1 MEGVSISEVILDVE
15 SSTVTIMELVI
26 EDSRFC
32 ADLSRLDDEGRK
44 NVVRKALQMGA
55 VALRG
60 MDTTSRVDYVR
71 GEFNGMQTR
80 FEMELA
86 KIFSSKGSLLMT
98 MDRFLGKDGE
108 FERALESHFGEKG
121 SIFFNILNPNDET
134 TPLGKFRKQ
143 LQEELDADRKGTA
156 FNKMK
161 TEMEEGFSK
170 VLTALKVTEAVDEER
185 EKGTSKGLDF
195 QEYVY
200 ETLSLMSKD
209 FEDTVEFVANEKGP
223 LGNTGNVLIRVN
235 PVSTDNF
242 EMNIVFEAKNAS
254 VPMKG
259 KNSFLKELDKA
270 KENRGAH
277 YAIGAIHESKT
288 PKSVGS
294 FRRFTG
300 NKIIC
305 SVPEDDYPLA
315 LEIAYKMARTE
326 LILYLRKEKVKLD
339 PSQLKE
345 KVIRIQSQ
353 LETMGAVKRS
363 LKGAKG
369 KIDAASGD
377 LKEME
382 ESIRETIDEIMDMI
396 KVKKSRVR
404 SRAQRLK
411 KRKKSSR

>member
-1 MEGVSISEVILDVE
+1 MEGVTISEVVLDIK
-15 SSTVTIMELVI
+15 SSTVTIKKLVI

-32 ADLSRLDDEGRK
+32 ADLAGLDDEERK
-44 NVVRKALQMGA
+44 NFVRRALQMGA
-55 VALRG
+55 VALRV

-80 FEMELA
+80 FEMELER
-86 KIFSSKGSLLMT
+86 IFSDKGSLLMT
-98 MDRFLGKDGE
+98 MDHFLGKDGE
-108 FERALESHFGEKG
+108 FERALDAHFGEEG
-121 SIFFNILNPNDET
+121 SVIFKILNPNDET

-156 FNKMK
+156 FNKLK

-170 VLTALKVTEAVDEER
+170 VLMALKVTEAVDEER

-195 QEYVY
+195 QNYVY
-200 ETLSLMSKD
+200 ETLALMSKD
-209 FEDTVEFVANEKGP
+209 FEDTVEFVGNE
-223 LGNTGNVLIRVN
+223 TGHLDKTGDVLIRVN
-235 PVSTDNF
+235 PVSTSNF

-254 VPMKG
+254 VTMRG

-277 YAIGAIHESKT
+277 YAIGVIHESKT
-288 PKSVGS
+288 PKSIGS

-300 NKIIC
+300 NKIVC

-345 KVIRIQSQ
+345 KVTRIQSQ

-369 KIDAASGD
+369 KIDDASGD

-396 KVKKSRVR
+396 EAENSGVL

-411 KRKKSSR
+411 KRQRSSR